1 MTERDDPPSLGDIV
15 SAAGLTV
22 ALVTA
27 WLYVA
32 GWTYAYAYFQNFHI
46 PLLMLDIPV
55 EHMLSYGGLVVIKTP
70 WSAVVILLLVLA
82 ALLALMRFAARLGRF
97 GTSALLVGLVL
108 LLFGLAH
115 LGGRGVAGA
124 DVAWIRG
131 TDYAAYPRV
140 RLSWTGTD
148 IPPATVVSEI
158 LKTDCGRLL
167 AVSKERLFV
176 IRPVRDAP
184 QLDLHTIVVAS
195 AKVQA
200 MLVHADDRSC
210 W

>member
-1 MTERDDPPSLGDIV
+1 MTDGDTGPSLGDIA
-15 SAAGLTV
+15 SAAGLAV

-27 WLYVA
+27 WLYAA
-32 GWTYAYAYFQNFHI
+32 GWTYAYVYFQNFHI

-55 EHMLSYGGLVVIKTP
+55 EHMLSYGGLVVIKAP
-70 WSAVVILLLVLA
+70 WSAVVILLLLLA
-82 ALLALMRFAARLGRF
+82 ALLALVRFAARLGRF
-97 GTSALLVGLVL
+97 GTSAVLVGLVL

-115 LGGRGVAGA
+115 LGGRKAAGA
-124 DVAWIRG
+124 DVATMRQ

-140 RLSWTGTD
+140 RLGWTGTD
-148 IPPATVVSEI
+148 MPPVAVMSDV

-167 AVSKERLFV
+167 AVSKERLFL

-184 QLDLHTIVVAS
+184 QLDLHTIVVTS
-195 AKVQA
+195 AKAHA
-200 MLVHADDRSC
+200 MLVHADDHSC